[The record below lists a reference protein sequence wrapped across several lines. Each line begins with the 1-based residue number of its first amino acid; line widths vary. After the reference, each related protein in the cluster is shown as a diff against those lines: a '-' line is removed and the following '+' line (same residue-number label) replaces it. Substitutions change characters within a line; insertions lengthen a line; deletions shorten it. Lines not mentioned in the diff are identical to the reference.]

1 MLLSNLEMVFKDIFK
16 NNASMY
22 VLMFRYFVLRQR
34 MQIIA
39 TSQIQHNINIVHKIN
54 FLLLVTFFFE
64 FFTLLYFKVFFML

>member
-39 TSQIQHNINIVHKIN
+39 TRQIQHNINIVHKIN
-54 FLLLVTFFFE
+54 FLLLVTLFFE